1 MSAVVL
7 LYCADLSSLELC
19 FIKTH
24 SLYGSGLELDNK
36 ETCRQNEALL
46 SSCSTGNSS

>member
-7 LYCADLSSLELC
+7 LYCGDLSSLELC

-24 SLYGSGLELDNK
+24 SLYGSVLELDNK
-36 ETCRQNEALL
+36 ETCRQNEAVTTALFL
-46 SSCSTGNSS
+46 FHR